1 MNPSDLRKNLSF
13 PREESDGKR
22 LNLPEGVSCQIR
34 EMVWEDCRAVH
45 SLLQEAF
52 QKAWSLESLE
62 EMFRVPGYLCLVA
75 AETKEDGGRIH
86 AFAGMKSV
94 LDEADITDVAV
105 RKSDRGLGL
114 GTSIF
119 SCLMEMAAKRGI
131 RQVFLEVRASNRPAL
146 ALYKKTGFT
155 PAGLR
160 NNYYQEP
167 VEDALLMKWD
177 QAADFF

>member
-1 MNPSDLRKNLSF
+1 MNPGDIKNNRPSSRVENDRRQLR
-13 PREESDGKR
+13 
-22 LNLPEGVSCQIR
+22 LPAGTCCEIR
-34 EMVWEDCRAVH
+34 PMVREDCLAVH

-75 AETKEDGGRIH
+75 AEAKENGGRIH

-105 RKSDRGLGL
+105 LKSDRGLGL
-114 GTSIF
+114 GTATL
-119 SCLMEMAAKRGI
+119 SCLMEQAAERGI

-146 ALYKKTGFT
+146 ALYQKTGFI
-155 PAGLR
+155 PAGCR
-160 NNYYQEP
+160 KNYYQDP
-167 VEDALLMKWD
+167 AEDALLMKWSRETD
-177 QAADFF
+177 SL